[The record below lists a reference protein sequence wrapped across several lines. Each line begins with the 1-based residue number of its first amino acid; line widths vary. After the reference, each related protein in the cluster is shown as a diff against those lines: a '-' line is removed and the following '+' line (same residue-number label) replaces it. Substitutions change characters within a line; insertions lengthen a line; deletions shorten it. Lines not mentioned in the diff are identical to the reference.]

1 VKNSQLK
8 RGLACVKMSQ
18 QANPQEDTIGD
29 MVEVLEY
36 HFLEETSSDSEGVM

>member
-8 RGLACVKMSQ
+8 RGLAYVKISQ
-18 QANPQEDTIGD
+18 QADPQEDTIGD

-36 HFLEETSSDSEGVM
+36 HCLEKT